1 MLMMESEAVGR
12 AAFSEHAEAIGVPT
26 DQILSARPHPDGGM
40 LVLFNEVPWK
50 PDVPWCGAWLVRDQD
65 GIFREKGRWMYEEK
79 QAGQT

>member
-1 MLMMESEAVGR
+1 MLMMESQAVGR

-40 LVLFNEVPWK
+40 LVLFKGWYPGYPEA
-50 PDVPWCGAWLVRDQD
+50 WCCAWLVRDQD